1 MLTTTDLEPVADL
14 ALDVPDLFRLHVQHP
29 PLLLLHAVP
38 ESHHQDHK
46 DMSISGY
53 EYIGS

>member
-14 ALDVPDLFRLHVQHP
+14 ALDVPDLLRLHVQHP

-38 ESHHQDHK
+38 EYHHQHYE
-46 DMSISGY
+46 DMRI
-53 EYIGS
+53 